1 MKSSTHS
8 PESLS
13 ALVDGELDLM
23 TCQVVLDA
31 CRHDDRAFIDWR
43 AYHLIGDV
51 LRSRESAVAA
61 AELDFLT
68 RLNRRLASE
77 PIAAVTAQS
86 VQTVSMVQATK
97 TPFVNRFKRSGRSA
111 NDDSFRWKLVAGL
124 ASLAAVSA
132 IAWNASGLINPAGG
146 PQLALAPAS
155 QQLIVASPQGPIVRD
170 ARLEELLAA
179 HRQLGGASALQA
191 PSGFLQNAAFE
202 TRQPGAKR

>member
-1 MKSSTHS
+1 MKSSTHT

-23 TCQVVLDA
+23 ACQVVLDA
-31 CRHDDRAFIDWR
+31 CRQDDVAFADWR

-61 AELDFLT
+61 AELDFVT
-68 RLNRRLASE
+68 RLNRRLARE
-77 PIAAVTAQS
+77 PIVTGRAEPA
-86 VQTVSMVQATK
+86 QTVSMQHAGE
-97 TPFVNRFKRSGRSA
+97 TPVVDRFKRSRRSA

-132 IAWNASGLINPAGG
+132 IAWNASGLVDTAGG
-146 PQLALAPAS
+146 PQLALAPAA
-155 QQLIVASPQGPIVRD
+155 QQLIVASPQGPVLRD

-202 TRQPGAKR
+202 TLQPGTRR